1 MSVHDEDLFGAGGRS
16 SLHVFG
22 PVRYDVRPPS
32 STTRPT
38 RRDRFVPLCRCCGRL
53 VRFRVEPVRKTHSAV
68 PARIRTRTT
77 PSDGVRTSPT
87 TGH

>member
-16 SLHVFG
+16 SLHLFG
-22 PVRYDVRPPS
+22 PVRHDVRPPS

-38 RRDRFVPLCRCCGRL
+38 RSDRFVPLCRCCGRL
-53 VRFRVEPVRKTHSAV
+53 VRFRVEPGRRTHSSV

-77 PSDGVRTSPT
+77 LADGLWT
-87 TGH
+87 